1 MVSLIKGS
9 KAIVVMIFMSFTFDV
24 LAEDDIFSKFKA
36 RLNLSD
42 EQIQQF
48 EPILTDHREK
58 LLSVMKKQ
66 GVNPNPG
73 LLKDKIG
80 FRQLRTIKKD
90 IDKVYKQT
98 EGQLVDILSKEQF
111 HEYKKAQEELQ
122 NIIVH
127 GESGGGMVKISI
139 TCKNEIKKIDID
151 DSLFSEERDMLE
163 DLLIAAFNDAIRKAD
178 KKTQESMSGMTS
190 GLNLPPG
197 MKLPF

>member
-1 MVSLIKGS
+1 MKGG
-9 KAIVVMIFMSFTFDV
+9 I
-24 LAEDDIFSKFKA
+24 
-36 RLNLSD
+36 
-42 EQIQQF
+42 
-48 EPILTDHREK
+48 
-58 LLSVMKKQ
+58 
-66 GVNPNPG
+66 
-73 LLKDKIG
+73 
-80 FRQLRTIKKD
+80 
-90 IDKVYKQT
+90 
-98 EGQLVDILSKEQF
+98 GQLMKQAQQMQEKMQ
-111 HEYKKAQEELQ
+111 KAQKELQ

-151 DSLFSEERDMLE
+151 DSLFLEERDMLE